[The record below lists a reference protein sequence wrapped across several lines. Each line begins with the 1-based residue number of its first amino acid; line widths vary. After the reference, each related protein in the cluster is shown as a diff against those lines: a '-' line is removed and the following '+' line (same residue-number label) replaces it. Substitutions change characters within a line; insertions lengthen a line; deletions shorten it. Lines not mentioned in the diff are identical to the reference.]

1 MKYNHQFKGI
11 LSRDFMDLEY
21 SLIGNIDLL
30 QANKIIEALSCSRK
44 VEIADE
50 LPDGRLSHIVI
61 KDTTTPV
68 GYIGNETLEKVNPND
83 KKLKPYHDLLKGIY
97 RIVTNTNEVF

>member
-1 MKYNHQFKGI
+1 MN
-11 LSRDFMDLEY
+11 LEY
-21 SLIGNIDLL
+21 SLIGNINLL
-30 QANKIIEALSCSRK
+30 QANKIIGALSRSRK

-68 GYIGNETLEKVNPND
+68 GILEM
-83 KKLKPYHDLLKGIY
+83 KP
-97 RIVTNTNEVF
+97 